1 MTTKVALYCRVSTS
15 TKDQTTE
22 NQLREL
28 TAYCDRMDYQ
38 VTKIYEDQISGAKTR
53 EKRPAYNELCKDA
66 FLKKFDVVI
75 AWDVSRFGR
84 SLKEFVSFLA
94 DMDDK
99 GIGVVAVKNGLD
111 TSSST
116 GKMMMKMIGCLEEW
130 NREMLVERTKSGLA
144 RTRANGTKLGRKKIT
159 NPKMTAQIISLRD
172 ENKSI
177 RAIATMV
184 GVSTATIQRE
194 LRKVAWQKLMIVCH
208 WFGQK

>member
-28 TAYCDRMDYQ
+28 TAYCDRMGYE

-53 EKRPAYNELCKDA
+53 EKRPAYNQLCKDA
-66 FLKKFDVVI
+66 FLKKFDAVI

-84 SLKEFVSFLA
+84 SLKEFVTFLA

-99 GIGVVAVKNGLD
+99 GIGVGAVKNGLD

-116 GKMMMKMIGCLEEW
+116 GKMMMKMIGVMEEW
-130 NREMLVERTKSGLA
+130 NREMLVARTKSGLA
-144 RTRANGTKLGRKKIT
+144 RTRANGTRLGRKKIT

-177 RAIATMV
+177 RAIATKV

-194 LRKVAWQKLMIVCH
+194 LRKVA
-208 WFGQK
+208 

>member
-28 TAYCDRMDYQ
+28 TAYCDRMDYE
-38 VTKIYEDQISGAKTR
+38 VTKIYEDQISGAKSR

-66 FLKKFDVVI
+66 FPKRFDLVI

-84 SLKEFVSFLA
+84 SLKEFVSFLG
-94 DMDDK
+94 DMDDR

-116 GKMMMKMIGCLEEW
+116 GKMMMKMIGVMEEW

-177 RAIATMV
+177 RAIATEV

-194 LRKVAWQKLMIVCH
+194 LRKVA
-208 WFGQK
+208 

>member
-28 TAYCDRMDYQ
+28 TAYCDRMGYE
-38 VTKIYEDQISGAKTR
+38 VTKIYQDQISGAKTR
-53 EKRPAYNELCKDA
+53 EKRPAYNQLCKDA
-66 FLKKFDVVI
+66 FLRRFDLVI

-94 DMDDK
+94 DMDDR

-116 GKMMMKMIGCLEEW
+116 GKMMMKMIGVMEEW

-177 RAIATMV
+177 RAIATEV

-194 LRKVAWQKLMIVCH
+194 LRKVA
-208 WFGQK
+208 

>member
-15 TKDQTTE
+15 TDKHGQTTE

-66 FLKKFDVVI
+66 FLKRFDVVI

-159 NPKMTAQIISLRD
+159 NPRMTAQIISLRN

-194 LRKVAWQKLMIVCH
+194 LRKVA
-208 WFGQK
+208 

>member
-28 TAYCDRMDYQ
+28 NSYCDRMGYE
-38 VTKIYEDQISGAKTR
+38 VIKIYEDQISGAKTR
-53 EKRPAYNELCKDA
+53 EKRPAYNQLCNDA
-66 FLKKFDVVI
+66 FLKKFDAVI

-116 GKMMMKMIGCLEEW
+116 GKMMMKMIGVMEEW

-159 NPKMTAQIISLRD
+159 NPKMTAQIISLRN

-177 RAIATMV
+177 RAIATEV

-194 LRKVAWQKLMIVCH
+194 LRKVA
-208 WFGQK
+208 

>member
-1 MTTKVALYCRVSTS
+1 MTTKVALYCRVSSS

-22 NQLREL
+22 NQFREL
-28 TAYCDRMDYQ
+28 NSYCDRMEYE
-38 VTKIYEDQISGAKTR
+38 VVKVYEDQISGAKTR
-53 EKRPAYNELCKDA
+53 EKRPAYNQLCKDA

-94 DMDDK
+94 DMDDR

-116 GKMMMKMIGCLEEW
+116 GKMMMKMIGVMEEW

-144 RTRANGTKLGRKKIT
+144 RPRANGTKLGRKKIT
-159 NPKMTAQIISLRD
+159 NPKMTAQIISLRN

-177 RAIATMV
+177 RAIATEV

-194 LRKVAWQKLMIVCH
+194 LRKVA
-208 WFGQK
+208 